1 MGQKMNEK
9 IQEMAKFA
17 RREASLY
24 GGKFGDADFTKRYNE
39 IFAEMIVRECHRD
52 IQELV
57 EALRNILDNDGGEG
71 SKCYNAS
78 RLFDAR
84 QVAIE
89 ALAKWEGK

>member
-1 MGQKMNEK
+1 MNEK

-52 IQELV
+52 IQDLV
-57 EALRNILDNDGGEG
+57 VALREIQIAAEDWSGEDVP
-71 SKCYNAS
+71 
-78 RLFDAR
+78 FTHR
-84 QVAIE
+84 QNYRDFAQHAKE